1 MALTTDDL
9 TELYYAV
16 AVDAQDIA
24 EVAQTWL
31 EDNGL
36 L

>member
-9 TELYYAV
+9 TQLYYSV
-16 AVDAQDIA
+16 AVDAQNLAD
-24 EVAQTWL
+24 VAQTWL